1 MRAVKIFLLTAGLL
15 ISNSIAA
22 ASATATSP
30 VKTSEQDAST
40 GAQKTGSPADLSEFD
55 RLRTEGFD
63 AVYNIDY
70 KTARERFLQMTKIA
84 PDHPAGYVYLANNL
98 WLETLYQSRRLTT
111 SVYTG
116 GSFYSQEKDE
126 DKFDQKRDREFNEL
140 IKQALAA
147 TRARLVKKPKDVEA
161 LYYNASAL
169 GIRAAYGTSVKRS
182 FTRSIGDAN
191 DSIQIQRQVIKL
203 DPDYTDAYL
212 SIGLYEYVIDSL
224 PFGWRL
230 LARFAGLK
238 GSKSKGIEHLELVT
252 KRGKY
257 TADDA
262 RVVLLGI
269 YSKENQPERA
279 LEVITYMVK
288 QYPRNYLFGVERAS
302 MLYRMGHADEGAR
315 AFADLLKDDRV
326 AGQAADLV
334 NYQWAE
340 ALQAKQDYAS
350 AVARYKEV
358 AGSPKSDAGLISLA
372 HLHAGEALDAL
383 GKRDEAMVEYQM
395 VLKRENVFD
404 SHKLATQY
412 VKKAYAP
419 AKS

>member
-1 MRAVKIFLLTAGLL
+1 MRAVLISLLMTNL
-15 ISNSIAA
+15 ISNSIGS
-22 ASATATSP
+22 ASVTANSRVETLS
-30 VKTSEQDAST
+30 QASSDVS
-40 GAQKTGSPADLSEFD
+40 AKAESPAALSDFD
-55 RLRTEGFD
+55 RLRTEGFE

-98 WLETLYQSRRLTT
+98 WLETLFQSRRLTT

-116 GSFYSQEKDE
+116 GSFYAQDKTE
-126 DKFDQKRDREFNEL
+126 DQVDQKRDREFNEL

-147 TRARLVKKPKDVEA
+147 TRARLAKDSKDVEA

-203 DPDYTDAYL
+203 DPEYIDAYL

-252 KRGKY
+252 KRGKFA
-257 TADDA
+257 ADDA
-262 RVVLLGI
+262 RVILLGI
-269 YSKENQPERA
+269 YSKENQLDRA
-279 LEVITYMVK
+279 LEVISYMAK

-302 MLYRMGHADEGAR
+302 MLYRTGRLDEGAR
-315 AFADLLKDDRV
+315 AFADLLKDDRI
-326 AGQAADLV
+326 AGQSADLV
-334 NYQWAE
+334 NYQWGE
-340 ALQAKQDYAS
+340 ALLAKQDYAS
-350 AVARYKEV
+350 AAARYKEV
-358 AGSPKSDAGLISLA
+358 ERSPKSDPGLVSLA
-372 HLHAGEALDAL
+372 HLHAGQALDAL
-383 GKRDEAMVEYQM
+383 RKRDEAMAEYQI

-404 SHKLATQY
+404 SHKLAAQY
-412 VKKAYAP
+412 VKKP
-419 AKS
+419 FMPEP

>member
-1 MRAVKIFLLTAGLL
+1 MRAAVISLSLIGLL
-15 ISNSIAA
+15 VSNTVAAVSVKSNSNR
-22 ASATATSP
+22 ASQHDLST
-30 VKTSEQDAST
+30 VAST
-40 GAQKTGSPADLSEFD
+40 NGAGELSEFD

-70 KTARERFLQMTKIA
+70 KTARERFSQMTKIA
-84 PDHPAGYVYLANNL
+84 PDNPAGYVYLANNL
-98 WLETLYQSRRLTT
+98 WLETLFQSRRLTT

-116 GSFYSQEKDE
+116 GSFYAQDKSE
-126 DKFDQKRDREFNEL
+126 DQVDQKRDREFNEL

-147 TRARLVKKPKDVEA
+147 TRARLVKDSKDVEA

-203 DPDYTDAYL
+203 DPEYVDAYL

-252 KRGKY
+252 RRGKFA
-257 TADDA
+257 ADDA

-269 YSKENQPERA
+269 YSKENQLDRA
-279 LEVITYMVK
+279 LEVISYMAK

-302 MLYRMGHADEGAR
+302 MLYRTGRVDEGAR
-315 AFADLLKDDRV
+315 AFADLLKDDRI
-326 AGQAADLV
+326 AAQQAADLV
-334 NYQWAE
+334 NYQWGE
-340 ALQAKQDYAS
+340 ALMAKQDYAS
-350 AVARYKEV
+350 AAARYKEV
-358 AGSPKSDAGLISLA
+358 ERSPKSDPGLISLA
-372 HLHAGEALDAL
+372 HLHAGESLDAL
-383 GKRDEAMVEYQM
+383 RKRDEAMVEYQT

-404 SHKLATQY
+404 SHKLAAQY
-412 VKKAYAP
+412 VKKP
-419 AKS
+419 FVP